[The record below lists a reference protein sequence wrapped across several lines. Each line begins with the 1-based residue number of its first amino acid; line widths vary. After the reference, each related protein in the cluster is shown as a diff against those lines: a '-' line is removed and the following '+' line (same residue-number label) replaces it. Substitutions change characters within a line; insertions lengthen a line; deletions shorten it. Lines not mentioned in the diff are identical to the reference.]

1 MLEEGLLGQGRGAGR
16 SVLVNQRQAVQVTE
30 LSL

>member
-1 MLEEGLLGQGRGAGR
+1 MEEGLLSLGRVR
-16 SVLVNQRQAVQVTE
+16 EMLVNQRQAVQVTE